1 MMKFGSDRSRLP
13 MLTLPSP
20 QPFCY
25 VEIRQIEMR
34 FMSNPGINKATLR
47 TLEVLSS
54 CETRELPFGVSDLS
68 RTDGITK
75 NMAFRILQ
83 TLAEHGYL
91 VRDSETQKYDL
102 GPQILWLAREGLSED
117 FDIIKFSSPYL
128 RQLHELTGE
137 SIFLSIIVGRNHLT
151 IDGVEAHG
159 VRVSHQP
166 RGLLVPLHASPASRV
181 LLAHLSDTQI
191 EDYIAAAS
199 PLKRFT
205 PTTITDPDKLRQEV
219 ALVREQGFARG
230 YGDHYQHGNYISFPV
245 LDSTGRPHAAITI
258 GGPPNRFTLE
268 RIEELLPSMLAVIRE
283 MNTHSQRFPAP
294 GQIVFR

>member
-1 MMKFGSDRSRLP
+1 
-13 MLTLPSP
+13 
-20 QPFCY
+20 
-25 VEIRQIEMR
+25 
-34 FMSNPGINKATLR
+34 
-47 TLEVLSS
+47 
-54 CETRELPFGVSDLS
+54 VSELS
-68 RTDGITK
+68 RTDDITK

-91 VRDSETQKYDL
+91 VRDPETQKYDL

-159 VRVSHQP
+159 VRVSHHP

-181 LLAHLSDTQI
+181 LLSYLTDAQI
-191 EDYIAAAS
+191 EDYLATAS
-199 PLKRFT
+199 PLRRFT

-219 ALVREQGFARG
+219 ELVRAQGFAHG

-258 GGPPNRFTLE
+258 GGPPNRFTHE

-283 MNTHSQRFPAP
+283 MNSHSQRFPAQ